1 MTLEE
6 IEIGQEVICTSIDES
21 APFDY
26 SINREVGHIGKV
38 SSVFPMEEAVLVSHI
53 EFTGQGE
60 SGYAEFLTP
69 FYVNELSI
77 YEPEIRPLQ
86 KAIEKH
92 LIQLT
97 RES

>member
-21 APFDY
+21 APFPP

-38 SSVFPMEEAVLVSHI
+38 NGIFAIEEAVLVSHI

-60 SGYAEFLTP
+60 SGYSEFLTP

-77 YEPEIRPLQ
+77 YASETRPLQ

-92 LIQLT
+92 LSQLI
-97 RES
+97 EK